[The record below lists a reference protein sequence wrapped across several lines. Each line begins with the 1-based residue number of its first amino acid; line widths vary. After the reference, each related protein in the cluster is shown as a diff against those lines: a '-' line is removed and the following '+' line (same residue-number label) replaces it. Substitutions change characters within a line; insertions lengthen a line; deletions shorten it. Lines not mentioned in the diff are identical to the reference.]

1 MISAGRVLLMPK
13 GDYSP
18 TEPYTLLD
26 VVSYQGASY
35 VAKGSTT
42 GNLPTDTT
50 YWQLLASGGDTA
62 NLAKN
67 FAEVESTATATAKH
81 EIGDTFVDKDS
92 IYVEATAT
100 IYIGDTIAIGTNC
113 KKQTVEGLIAALK
126 AYIDEMCESVVLLE
140 GKIEIASQ
148 TDLDTVTTLGNYYKS
163 STLFYV
169 TNAPTGIDEVASAT
183 FRMTVANGSDSTSTY
198 VQSIVDDDGKTYKR
212 GYDGS
217 TWGDWI
223 EYADADLVDGIDTRL
238 TTAETDI
245 DNLESSRLKTY
256 ASDSTAWDTAPT
268 QSSTKPVTS
277 GGLYT
282 EMAKKVPTYATDSTA
297 WDSAPTASSNKP
309 VTSDGIKTALDN
321 KENKSTVLTA
331 TLAANATQVTF
342 TDAAITADCDVSV
355 KTSKAGL
362 NWTAVNDSTVGTLIF
377 TFPAQSSPVS
387 VKLII
392 RG

>member
-42 GNLPTDTT
+42 GNLPTNTT

-67 FAEVESTATATAKH
+67 FADIETTATATVKH
-81 EIGDTFVDKDS
+81 EIGDVFVDKDS
-92 IYVEATAT
+92 IFVEATAT

-113 KKQTVEGLIAALK
+113 KKTTVETLLAALK
-126 AYIDEMCESVVLLE
+126 EYIDDMCESVVLLQ
-140 GKIEIASQ
+140 GKTEISEQ
-148 TDLDTVTTLGNYYKS
+148 TDLDTITTLGNYYKS

-183 FRMTVANGSDSTSTY
+183 FRMTVANGSDATSTY

-212 GYDGS
+212 GYDGT

-223 EYADADLVDGIDTRL
+223 EYADADLVAGIDTRL
-238 TTAETDI
+238 TAAETDI

-377 TFPAQSSPVS
+377 TFPAQTSPVS

>member
-26 VVSYQGASY
+26 VVAYQGASY

-81 EIGDTFVDKDS
+81 EIGDIFVDKDS
-92 IYVEATAT
+92 IFVEATAT
-100 IYIGDTIAIGTNC
+100 IYVNDTIAIGTNC
-113 KKQTVEGLIAALK
+113 KKTTVEELIAAIK

-169 TNAPTGIDEVASAT
+169 TNAPTGINEVASAT

-238 TTAETDI
+238 TAAETDI

-282 EMAKKVPTYATDSTA
+282 EMSKKVPTYATDSTA

-321 KENKSTVLTA
+321 KENKSKVLTA

-377 TFPAQSSPVS
+377 TFPAQTSPVS